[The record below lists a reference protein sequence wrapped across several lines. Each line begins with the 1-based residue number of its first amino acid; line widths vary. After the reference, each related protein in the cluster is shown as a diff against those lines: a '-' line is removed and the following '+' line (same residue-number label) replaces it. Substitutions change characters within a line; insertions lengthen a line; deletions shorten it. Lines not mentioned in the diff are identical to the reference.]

1 MVEKK
6 LARLSF
12 WILFACL
19 SGCSGGPGPSDSGID
34 AGLDGQADGADG
46 IADPGPE
53 PVLISIEPA
62 QGPLAGGTPV
72 VLSGNGFIQ
81 GASVRFGAAV
91 AAGAN
96 VLSANS
102 IEVNSP
108 PGSAGWV
115 TVRVT
120 NPNGR
125 YSELVDSFNYL
136 APLAGDCP
144 RDSGCQPAE
153 ALFEYSTGN
162 PADSVLLAGDFTGW
176 RDGAVPMAGD
186 GSGNFSARLT
196 LKEGRYEYKL
206 IVNDNDWRSDPAAG
220 APEPFFGNSVRLHDN
235 PCTPNLTT
243 IGPAYGQVFSSNQV
257 TIEAVYLD
265 AQAGVG
271 IDPESICLV
280 VDGVR
285 QATEWESGDAEIIA
299 ELDNLSEGEHNW
311 WMSAADI
318 EGHRSAEIS
327 GMFLIN
333 TTGQPPLADAGPTL
347 FAYPGEWVVLDGTW
361 SRDPDGLGI
370 DSYSWNQISGSGVA
384 LQAQHVTP
392 HGGYDDQAGAEPPR
406 SDALMGF
413 SAPAPGNYQFEL
425 TASDPDGISNTALA
439 EVIVLNP
446 GSGDR
451 PQATIQI
458 SQAAGTLSVAGSSN
472 QAGSTFS
479 WLADIRNPAPVSLP
493 AGADLSLA
501 ATDLAAEGAYFFYL
515 VATKDGAD
523 SRPATALV
531 KKSGNTISGFD
542 FQAPPAWLADA
553 QIYEIYVRAFADGNA
568 DGIGD
573 LIGLTDNLEY
583 LAELGVNTLWLM
595 PVFESAD
602 HAHGYHTVNYRRVE
616 RDYGNND
623 DLAAFIEA
631 AHQQGMRVVLDL
643 VINHTSRHHPRFGA
657 ALDSASRFHDHYIW
671 FINHPDSDPLI
682 ERYGFGRE
690 LGGSRLT
697 IESGWADIP
706 DVNIGNSAAR
716 DWAFGVA
723 RYWMDPNR
731 DGDFSDGVDGFRLD
745 HVTGPAHRVWKNL
758 RHELKAIRPDL
769 LLLAEVFRDFDN
781 GGQGFGIKDYYGD
794 EFDLAFTFPFY
805 WVAQGV
811 FKNGEP
817 VGGCAEPCGLDWLMN
832 AIAERFRDD
841 AVMCFF
847 IENHDVPWYT
857 TVYED
862 WGRIAGKLIA
872 ANTLMQTLPNSP
884 QILYGQEL
892 GSENWRGAMPW
903 AKDTI
908 DNPIKAAYIRIMGI
922 RKTHAALRQGSYTR
936 LAVGG
941 PGGQDVFAF
950 ARATSDETLVVVV
963 NVRGSS
969 VSGVSVDL
977 AGLAPTASGLR
988 DLLTQRIWPIAAGQL
1003 TAQALAP
1010 YESWVGVLEND

>member
-6 LARLSF
+6 KLVRLLRVLVGIVFVCLAS
-12 WILFACL
+12 
-19 SGCSGGPGPSDSGID
+19 CSGGPGQSDSGID
-34 AGLDGQADGADG
+34 AGPDGNADGTDG
-46 IADPGPE
+46 IGDPGPE
-53 PVLISIEPA
+53 PILISIDPA
-62 QGPLAGGTPV
+62 QGPLAGGTPL
-72 VLSGNGFIQ
+72 VLSGSGFIQ

-96 VLSANS
+96 VLSS
-102 IEVNSP
+102 STIEVSSP

-120 NPNGR
+120 NPNGL
-125 YSELVDSFNYL
+125 YFDLVDGFFYL

-144 RDSGCQPAE
+144 RDSGCPPAE

-176 RDGAVPMAGD
+176 RDGAVPMTGD
-186 GSGNFSARLT
+186 ESGNFSVRLT

-206 IVNDNDWRSDPAAG
+206 IVNDNDWRTDPAAG
-220 APEPFFGNSVRLHDN
+220 APEPFFNNSVRLHDN
-235 PCTPNLTT
+235 PCTPNLTSV
-243 IGPAYGQVFSSNQV
+243 GPAYGQVFNTNQV
-257 TIEAVYLD
+257 TIEAGYLD
-265 AQAGVG
+265 GQAGAG

-280 VDGVR
+280 VEGAR
-285 QATEWESGDAEIIA
+285 QTAEWNQAGAQIIS
-299 ELDNLSEGEHNW
+299 ELTDLSEGEHHW
-311 WMSAADI
+311 WMSAADS

-327 GMFLIN
+327 GMFLVN
-333 TTGQPPLADAGPTL
+333 ASGQPPIADAGPTL

-361 SRDPDGLGI
+361 SRDPDGLGL
-370 DSYSWNQISGSGVA
+370 SNYSWNQISGPAVVY
-384 LQAQHVTP
+384 QPQHVSL
-392 HGGYDDQAGAEPPR
+392 HGGYDDQPAAEPPR

-413 SAPAPGNYQFEL
+413 SAPGPGNYQFEL
-425 TASDPDGISNTALA
+425 TVSDADGISNTAIA
-439 EVIVLNP
+439 ELIVLNP
-446 GSGDR
+446 GSAER
-451 PQATIQI
+451 PQAAILI
-458 SQAAGTLSVAGSSN
+458 SQTAGTLTVAGSSN
-472 QAGSTFS
+472 LPGSSFR
-479 WLADIRNPAPVSLP
+479 WLADIRNPAPFGLP
-493 AGADLSLA
+493 AGADLTLA
-501 ATDLAAEGAYFFYL
+501 AVDLPVEGSYFFNL
-515 VATKDGAD
+515 IASKDGAD
-523 SRPATALV
+523 SRPATALI
-531 KKSGNTISGFD
+531 KKSDNIISGFD
-542 FQAPPAWLADA
+542 FLAPPDWLADA

-573 LIGLTDNLEY
+573 LVGLTDNLDY

-623 DLAAFIEA
+623 DLAAFISA

-643 VINHTSRHHPRFGA
+643 VINHTSRHHPRFKA
-657 ALDSASRFHDHYIW
+657 ALDSASRFRNHYIW
-671 FINHPDSDPLI
+671 FINHPESDPLI

-716 DWAFGVA
+716 DWAFGIA
-723 RYWMDPNR
+723 RHWMDPNR

-758 RHELKAIRPDL
+758 RRELKAIRPDL
-769 LLLAEVFRDFDN
+769 MLLAEVFRDFDN
-781 GGQGFGIKDYYGD
+781 GGQGFGIKDYYVD

-805 WVAQGV
+805 WVAQGI

-832 AIAERFRDD
+832 AISERFRDD
-841 AVMCFF
+841 ARMCFF

-872 ANTLMQTLPNSP
+872 ANTLMQTLSNSP
-884 QILYGQEL
+884 QILYG
-892 GSENWRGAMPW
+892 
-903 AKDTI
+903 
-908 DNPIKAAYIRIMGI
+908 
-922 RKTHAALRQGSYTR
+922 
-936 LAVGG
+936 
-941 PGGQDVFAF
+941 
-950 ARATSDETLVVVV
+950 
-963 NVRGSS
+963 
-969 VSGVSVDL
+969 
-977 AGLAPTASGLR
+977 
-988 DLLTQRIWPIAAGQL
+988 
-1003 TAQALAP
+1003 
-1010 YESWVGVLEND
+1010 